1 MKLELIESIA
11 PADWDAAI
19 ARPAAQ
25 KHILCPVSLLNA
37 L

>member
-25 KHILCPVSLLNA
+25 KHILRAVSLLNA
-37 L
+37 H

>member
-1 MKLELIESIA
+1 MELQRIESMT

-25 KHILCPVSLLNA
+25 RHILRAVSLLNA
-37 L
+37 H

>member
-1 MKLELIESIA
+1 MELERIESIA
-11 PADWDAAI
+11 PDNWDVAI

-25 KHILCPVSLLNA
+25 KHILRAVSLLHA

>member
-1 MKLELIESIA
+1 MELQRIESIA

-25 KHILCPVSLLNA
+25 RHILRAVSLLHA